1 MDARQFS
8 SVDTLLGRRLLQAS
22 PPASSSSDGFGQP
35 SLSVTVGLLVTGAV
49 IGILLYVYRRRLPSP
64 RRLLFW
70 RKIQDV
76 ETEEQFF
83 ENYESPAPKRY
94 KYSELKK
101 ITNAFSD
108 KLGEGGYGGV
118 FPGKLPDGR
127 LVAVKL
133 LKESKSG
140 SGEEFVNE
148 VNSIGRTSHVNV
160 VSLVGFCFQGASKRA
175 LVYDYMPNGSL
186 EKFIYGEKKAEH
198 LGWRKRYEIALG
210 IARGLDY
217 LHRGCSIRILHFDIK
232 PHNILLDGD
241 FCPKISDFGL
251 AKLCSSRDSVV
262 SMAGARGTLG
272 YIAPELLYGRVSYKS
287 DVYSYGMMVLEM
299 AGGRRNFEREAE
311 DTSRV
316 YFPNWI
322 YGRIEEGGDL
332 ELEGIE
338 SEEEEGIARKMIV
351 TGLWCAQ
358 MDPGSRPSM
367 DKVLEMLEGTEDA
380 LRVPPRPPLS
390 SPARSFH
397 SSTSTTTPS
406 TTTTTTTQETYSS
419 SDSRNLIVNSK

>member
-1 MDARQFS
+1 
-8 SVDTLLGRRLLQAS
+8 
-22 PPASSSSDGFGQP
+22 
-35 SLSVTVGLLVTGAV
+35 
-49 IGILLYVYRRRLPSP
+49 
-64 RRLLFW
+64 
-70 RKIQDV
+70 
-76 ETEEQFF
+76 
-83 ENYESPAPKRY
+83 
-94 KYSELKK
+94 
-101 ITNAFSD
+101 
-108 KLGEGGYGGV
+108 
-118 FPGKLPDGR
+118 
-127 LVAVKL
+127 
-133 LKESKSG
+133 
-140 SGEEFVNE
+140 
-148 VNSIGRTSHVNV
+148 
-160 VSLVGFCFQGASKRA
+160 
-175 LVYDYMPNGSL
+175 MPNGSR

-198 LGWRKRYEIALG
+198 LGRRKRYEIALG

-272 YIAPELLYGRVSYKS
+272 Y
-287 DVYSYGMMVLEM
+287 GMMVLEM

-322 YGRIEEGGDL
+322 YGRIEEAGDL

-358 MDPGSRPSM
+358 MGPGSRPSI
-367 DKVLEMLEGTEDA
+367 DKVLEMLKRTGDA
-380 LRVPPRPPLS
+380 LRVPPRPPRS

-397 SSTSTTTPS
+397 ISTSTTPS
-406 TTTTTTTQETYSS
+406 TTTTTTQETYSS
-419 SDSRNLIVNSK
+419 SDSRTLIVNSK